1 MIYNK
6 LHKVNYLVLR
16 VLARVMINLLTLQ
29 KSVIPQVHFKG
40 DHSRKYVD
48 DIAYMPDTF
57 EKTYDYEKYIFNYCP
72 SEDAKRIEPYNGP
85 QNYSS
90 GISTEDPNLGGGWLL
105 SDINTPLSTT
115 GVRTCAV
122 LNLVDEDTNT
132 HALYHVFHSTGVSG
146 IKNFIKTEFPHFT
159 HVNIVGGDQYQTVYT
174 MSRIVDAVDEV
185 NPDAE
190 KTFYYT
196 VSDNPELVAYKGNM
210 YYMKGKS
217 GKLSFVRNTENYWY

>member
-1 MIYNK
+1 
-6 LHKVNYLVLR
+6 
-16 VLARVMINLLTLQ
+16 MINILAL
-29 KSVIPQVHFKG
+29 KSSVIPQVSFKG
-40 DHSRKYVD
+40 QTPPPRKIVYGVD
-48 DIAYMPDTF
+48 SF
-57 EKTYDYEKYIFNYCP
+57 ERTGDFEKYIFNYCP
-72 SEDAKRIEPYNGP
+72 SDDAKRIEPYKGP
-85 QNYSS
+85 KDMTS

-132 HALYHVFHSTGVSG
+132 HTLYHVYHKTGVSG
-146 IKNFIKTEFPHFT
+146 IKNFITTEFPHFT

-174 MSRIVDAVDEV
+174 MSRIVDAVNEV

-196 VSDNPELVAYKGNM
+196 VTDNPELVAYKGEM

-217 GKLSFVRNTENYWY
+217 GKLSFVRNKENYWY